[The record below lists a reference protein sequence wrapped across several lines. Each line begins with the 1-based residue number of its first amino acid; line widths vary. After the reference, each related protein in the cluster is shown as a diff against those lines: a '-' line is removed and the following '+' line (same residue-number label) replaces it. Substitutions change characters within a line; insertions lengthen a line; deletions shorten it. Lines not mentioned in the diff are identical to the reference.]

1 MKEGEEEAAF
11 VTGTVDV
18 YEMLGSEA
26 IVYVNQ
32 PGNKNRIIAK
42 IDADQ
47 KLQPG
52 DTVRL
57 AFDLEKLHVFD
68 KLTGQTITN

>member
-26 IVYVNQ
+26 IVYVKQ
-32 PGNKNRIIAK
+32 PGNENRIIAK
-42 IDADQ
+42 VDADTYL
-47 KLQPG
+47 KPG
-52 DTVRL
+52 DKIRL
-57 AFDLEKLHVFD
+57 AFDLEKVHVFD